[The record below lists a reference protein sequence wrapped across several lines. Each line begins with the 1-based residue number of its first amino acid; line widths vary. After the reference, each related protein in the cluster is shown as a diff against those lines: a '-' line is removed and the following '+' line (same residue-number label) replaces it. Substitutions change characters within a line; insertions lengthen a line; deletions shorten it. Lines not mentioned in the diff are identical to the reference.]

1 MKNQGKKLASQIGM
15 LLFFLIGLLIM
26 TYPFYINALNNF
38 IDQKRVD
45 IYLKQEKKNFENK
58 KKLLT
63 EGNKKNKKQFSP
75 GNDPFNEEKPVD
87 KTENYFYEHL
97 IGTIDIPKLSV
108 NIPLYDETNNEL
120 LNRGATVLDG
130 TSYPV
135 GGKGEHSV
143 ISAHRGLPNRELFTN
158 LPELKKGDIFLIQVL
173 GETLAYKV
181 RDTRVVLPNQTD
193 SLKKHSDEDL
203 VTLVTC
209 TPYMINSH
217 RLLVTGFR
225 VPYSPEIKK
234 EKESGDKWRL
244 MKQWLILIGI
254 VITII
259 LWLILLVHQIYLY
272 KLRQE
277 KMTIKIKIINQHKEV
292 TLSLF
297 SKSGKKRMFRDGN
310 PYEIKIQPNEIGEF
324 RDLPSSI
331 YTVKLNNQ
339 IIGQVGRKKKQ
350 EEVQVFKLTD
360 SWKSSKKENIFFFRR
375 NNNQNNKKK
384 ILKRKKIK
392 QKNRRNITE

>member
-1 MKNQGKKLASQIGM
+1 MKNQGKKLVSQIGM

-38 IDQKRVD
+38 IDQKRVNV
-45 IYLKQEKKNFENK
+45 YLKQEKKNFEK
-58 KKLLT
+58 KKELLS
-63 EGNKKNKKQFSP
+63 EENKKNIKQFSP
-75 GNDPFNEEKPVD
+75 GNDPFNEEIPVD
-87 KTENYFYEHL
+87 KTEAYFYEHL

-120 LNRGATVLDG
+120 LDRGATVLNG

-158 LPELKKGDIFLIQVL
+158 LPELKKGDIFIIHIF

-181 RDTRVVLPNQTD
+181 RDTKVVLPNQTD
-193 SLKKHSDEDL
+193 SLKKVSNEDL

-225 VPYSPEIKK
+225 VPYTPEMKK

-244 MKQWLILIGI
+244 IKQWLIII
-254 VITII
+254 SIITAVILWII
-259 LWLILLVHQIYLY
+259 LIAHQINLY
-272 KLRQE
+272 RLHKE
-277 KMTIKIKIINQHKEV
+277 IMTIQLKILRQHKEV

-297 SKSGKKRMFRDGN
+297 NKSGKKQMFRNGN
-310 PYEIKIQPNEIGEF
+310 PYKLIAKPNEIVEF
-324 RDLPSSI
+324 TDLPSNV
-331 YTVKLNNQ
+331 YTIKLNNQ
-339 IIGQVGRKKKQ
+339 KLIKVGRKSRAKGI
-350 EEVQVFKLTD
+350 E
-360 SWKSSKKENIFFFRR
+360 
-375 NNNQNNKKK
+375 
-384 ILKRKKIK
+384 ILKCEKNWKANK
-392 QKNRRNITE
+392 QKDIIYLRKRFNKY

>member
-1 MKNQGKKLASQIGM
+1 MKNQRKKLASQIGM

-58 KKLLT
+58 KKLLS
-63 EGNKKNKKQFSP
+63 EENQKNKSQFTP
-75 GNDPFNEEKPVD
+75 GTDPFNEEKPVD
-87 KTENYFYEHL
+87 KTEAYFYDHL

-158 LPELKKGDIFLIQVL
+158 LPELKKGDIFLIHIL

-181 RDTRVVLPNQTD
+181 RDTKVVLPNQTD
-193 SLKKHSDEDL
+193 SLKKVSDEDL

-225 VPYSPEIKK
+225 VPYTPEMKK

-244 MKQWLILIGI
+244 IKQWLIIIGI
-254 VITII
+254 VMAII
-259 LWLILLVHQIYLY
+259 LWLILLAHQIYLY
-272 KLRQE
+272 RLRQE
-277 KMTIKIKIINQHKEV
+277 KMTIKLKILKQHKVV

-297 SKSGKKRMFRDGN
+297 NKSGKKQMFRDDK
-310 PYEIKIQPNEIGEF
+310 PYEIKVKPNETGEF
-324 RDLPSSI
+324 TNLPSSV

-339 IIGQVGRKKKQ
+339 TLGKVGRKKIKQ
-350 EEVQVFKLTD
+350 EVQVFKVID
-360 SWKSSKKENIFFFRR
+360 SWKSYKKENILYFKAVNHQNTNRKSSKEKRR
-375 NNNQNNKKK
+375 KHRRSNK
-384 ILKRKKIK
+384 
-392 QKNRRNITE
+392 